1 MFKEKDNS
9 NLNRLIIKGVSENNF
24 NIVYNTDAITESLSI
39 NIEKNEE
46 GKYNSVS
53 VRNELLKKVYYSD
66 I

>member
-9 NLNRLIIKGVSENNF
+9 NLNRLIIKGVSDDNL

-46 GKYNSVS
+46 GKYNDF
-53 VRNELLKKVYYSD
+53 LLEMSF
-66 I
+66 